1 MPFATRIPMRRE
13 VRQVLAEIEKQAARE
28 AIPIVGPI
36 KGKFLGELVR
46 RSRPARVLEIG
57 TAIGYSAIHIAA
69 NLSGSGKLETIEI
82 NPKSAER
89 AVENLERAG
98 LARKV
103 SVIAADARK
112 VAPGLAGPYDFVF
125 IDAVKRD
132 YYVYLKMLEEK
143 IPPGGVVVADN
154 AKIFASAMEDY
165 LNEVRG
171 TGAFA
176 SETADFGFDAMEVSR
191 KIKD

>member
-1 MPFATRIPMRRE
+1 MERATQKPEEI
-13 VRQVLAEIEKQAARE
+13 LKEIEAIAAKE
-28 AIPIVGPI
+28 GIPIVGPI

-46 RSRPARVLEIG
+46 KFRPARVLEIG

-82 NPKSAER
+82 NPKNAER

-112 VAPGLAGPYDFVF
+112 IAPGLAGPYDFVF

-132 YYVYLKMLEEK
+132 YYVYLKMLVKK
-143 IPPGGVVVADN
+143 IPVGGVIVADN
-154 AKIFASAMEDY
+154 AKIFASAMKDY
-165 LNEVRG
+165 LDEVRG
-171 TGAFA
+171 SGLFA
-176 SETADFGFDAMEVSR
+176 SETMDFGFDAMEVST